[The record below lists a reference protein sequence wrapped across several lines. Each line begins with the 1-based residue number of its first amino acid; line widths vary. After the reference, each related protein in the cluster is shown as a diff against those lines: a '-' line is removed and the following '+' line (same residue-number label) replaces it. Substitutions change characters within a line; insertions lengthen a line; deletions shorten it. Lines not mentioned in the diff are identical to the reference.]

1 MFFSRKWLVLR
12 YETPI
17 KRIKEERVSP
27 YLLFFELFI
36 VRVELELTLELELG
50 FEFGLGLGMG
60 LGLG

>member
-1 MFFSRKWLVLR
+1 MLR
-12 YETPI
+12 YVTPI

-36 VRVELELTLELELG
+36 VRVGLELTLELELG
-50 FEFGLGLGMG
+50 FEFGLSLGMG